1 MLVVSS
7 REFRE
12 KQAEYMDKADN
23 GEQVIVQRG
32 RNKAYSITPI
42 SGDDLYFT
50 PQMFASIKESIQ
62 QLSEGKGVSV
72 NTPDELRTLL
82 DSL

>member
-7 REFRE
+7 REFRD
-12 KQAEYMDKADN
+12 KQAEYMDRADN

-32 RNKAYSITPI
+32 KNKAYSITPVTE
-42 SGDDLYFT
+42 DDLYFT
-50 PQMFASIKESIQ
+50 PEMLAKIDVAIQ
-62 QLSEGKGVSV
+62 QVKEGKITTVRGKE
-72 NTPDELRTLL
+72 ELKQFL

>member
-1 MLVVSS
+1 MLVISS

-23 GEQVIVQRG
+23 GEQIIVQRG
-32 RNKAYSITPI
+32 RNKAYFLTPVTA
-42 SGDDLYFT
+42 DDLYFT
-50 PQMFASIKESIQ
+50 PEMLALIKESQ
-62 QLSEGKGVSV
+62 QEIIDGKGIVV
-72 NTPDELRTLL
+72 KTKEELTTFL